1 MAARSVAGSPCC
13 ISHAFLAA
21 ATTYPDN
28 IALIHAAGGAK
39 LCSLSRSAP
48 ATAADAYHPGDSSG
62 GADDEECL
70 SESMRLPLYEGDVCF
85 TFSDVL
91 SAVESLS
98 RRIRRVLDGG
108 DDPHL
113 LSPKGS
119 CFSSNDQNFIFLLK
133 HFYLNC

>member
-1 MAARSVAGSPCC
+1 MAARSVASRPCC

-39 LCSLSRSAP
+39 LCGLTRSARVS
-48 ATAADAYHPGDSSG
+48 AAAACPGDSSG

-70 SESMRLPLYEGDVCF
+70 SESMRLPVYEGDDCF

-98 RRIRRVLDGG
+98 RRIRRVLEGG

-113 LSPKGS
+113 LTPKGS
-119 CFSSNDQNFIFLLK
+119 CVSSNVQNSIPFF
-133 HFYLNC
+133 